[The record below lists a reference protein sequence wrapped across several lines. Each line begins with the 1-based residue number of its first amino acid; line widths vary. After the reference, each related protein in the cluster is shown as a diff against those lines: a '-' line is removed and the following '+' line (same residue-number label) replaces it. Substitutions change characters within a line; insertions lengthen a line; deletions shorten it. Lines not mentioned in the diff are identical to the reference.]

1 MKKKSDAKELFN
13 AIIIRSHDSLA
24 QAIKRIRKLRMYSQ
38 VDLAKKTG
46 LTQATI
52 SRVES
57 GSKKVEI
64 GTLILI
70 FAALNTDLVIV
81 PRPKSETNT
90 SLEGL
95 F

>member
-1 MKKKSDAKELFN
+1 MKEKVTKDLFN
-13 AIIIRSHDSLA
+13 SIAIRSPEQIA
-24 QAIKRIRKLRMYSQ
+24 EAIKRIRKLNGMSQ
-38 VDLAKKTG
+38 VDLAKKSG

-52 SRVES
+52 SRFENN
-57 GSKKVEI
+57 SKKAEI

-70 FAALNTDLVIV
+70 FTALNTDLIIS
-81 PRPKSETNT
+81 PRSSGDVKP

>member
-1 MKKKSDAKELFN
+1 MKKKTAKDLFN
-13 AIIIRSHDSLA
+13 SMAIRSADQIA
-24 QAIKRIRKLRMYSQ
+24 EAIRRIRKLNGMSQ
-38 VDLAKKTG
+38 MDLAKKSG

-52 SRVES
+52 SRFENS
-57 GSKKVEI
+57 SKKAEI

-70 FAALNTDLVIV
+70 FAALNADLIV
-81 PRPKSETNT
+81 APRPKSETKS

>member
-1 MKKKSDAKELFN
+1 MKKKPAKNIFN
-13 AIIIRSHDSLA
+13 SITIRSSEQIA
-24 QAIKRIRKLRMYSQ
+24 EAIKRIRKLNGMSQ
-38 VDLAKKTG
+38 MELAKKSG

-52 SRVES
+52 SRFENN
-57 GSKKVEI
+57 SKKAEI

-70 FAALNTDLVIV
+70 FAALNTDLVIA
-81 PRPKSETNT
+81 PRSKGEANS

>member
-1 MKKKSDAKELFN
+1 MKKLSNKNSFT
-13 AIIIRSHDSLA
+13 AITLRSHEQIAS
-24 QAIKRIRKLRMYSQ
+24 AIKRIRKLYGLSQ
-38 VDLAKKTG
+38 MELAKKTG

-57 GSKKVEI
+57 ANKKTEI
-64 GTLILI
+64 GTIFLILT
-70 FAALNTDLVIV
+70 ALNSDLQMT
-81 PRPKSETNT
+81 PRPKSEEKT